1 MHNEKILELQH
12 KAETVKEIAESTR
25 KEIEELRETLKR
37 LDGFAY
43 GHKEIASKFK
53 DHVKKQQDEL
63 VGLANEGKIAPAVV
77 SFVSSYVLA
86 SQKFLNEAEKEARK
100 LLHTRQGELIAI
112 VSNEE
117 KLRAL
122 AAKIEEEIGG
132 LVKEAEK
139 KEEEAVAKQPSPAAP
154 SEKSQEI
161 PSTEP
166 TKNKRKNSRKRPDEA
181 GALADTVKRLK
192 AARGKKG

>member
-37 LDGFAY
+37 IDGFAY

-77 SFVSSYVLA
+77 NFVSSYSLS
-86 SQKFLNEAEKEARK
+86 SQKFINEAENDARK
-100 LLHTRQGELIAI
+100 LLHTRQGELIAL

-117 KLRAL
+117 KLRTL
-122 AAKIEEEIGG
+122 ASKIEEEING
-132 LVKEAEK
+132 LMQEAK
-139 KEEEAVAKQPSPAAP
+139 KEEEVLSREQSPDVP
-154 SEKSQEI
+154 SEKSQELPRMEI
-161 PSTEP
+161 P
-166 TKNKRKNSRKRPDEA
+166 KNKKKNSRRRPDEV
-181 GALADTVKRLK
+181 GPLADTVKRLK
-192 AARGKKG
+192 AARGKKL